1 MHRHLRMTRTDL
13 PQITSDRPFS
23 EKPMWENQEPEDELL
38 KRAIAMSLE
47 RDAQEDEEAIDLNQ
61 MTEEEKLEYAMKL
74 SMR

>member
-1 MHRHLRMTRTDL
+1 
-13 PQITSDRPFS
+13 
-23 EKPMWENQEPEDELL
+23 MWENQEPEDELL